1 MAQDTRPNNEVLEDL
16 YSRTDALV
24 DQVRLAIRD
33 GDMDSTL
40 CLQLNDLHVADY
52 ADVLERLSSD
62 ERRYFVK
69 HMGQCLDGDVLTHL
83 DDIVLKDIL
92 EILNSQEIAT
102 FVQDLESDDAVEI
115 IENLEEHTQR
125 DVLQAVN
132 PEDCSFYQESLSY
145 PEESAGRI
153 MQQEVLTIDS
163 RWTVGETID
172 YMRDQTASLPERFYN
187 VIVVNGEQVPVGCVP
202 LAMVLRSKRS
212 EQLIDLIEDDLK
224 VIPPT
229 MNRGDVAFLFRQY
242 GLTEIPVVNTDGV
255 LLGIINIDDIVD
267 ILDEEH
273 EDNILHLGGVAEDDF
288 YADSLDTVKSRVPWL
303 FVNLLTAILASLVIG
318 VFAETLKQ
326 AVALAILMPIV
337 ASMGGNAGTQT
348 LTVAVRA
355 LATNELT
362 HSNALRIVGKEVI
375 VGGVNGLIFA
385 VVTGAVAWL
394 WFGDGHIG
402 GIIALAMVFNLLIAG
417 LVGTMVPLIL
427 DHLKLD
433 PAIASTVFVT
443 TVTDVVGFFTF
454 LFLATVFL

>member
-24 DQVRLAIRD
+24 DRVRLAIRD